1 MNGVGRGKALLYA
14 LFALGVGVVSYVIG
28 VQSGIGQLAEQ
39 SVLGASEFTF
49 DPPAPLSLVST
60 WSVGA
65 ALLVILLVAWRYR
78 GFGRALWIVLF
89 GGAAILA
96 SQLLKQE
103 WLIRPSLLD
112 FEADNTFP
120 SGHMTVF
127 AVVVGGAIWALPA
140 ASRGVAGVLGAMLLG
155 TASWQ
160 LLAFGWHRPSD
171 VFGGLA
177 LGVLAFG
184 LAAAFRLPRRART
197 VRLPSSGANALN
209 KVLGVVLTVS
219 GWALVVGGLIVV
231 AGAATLDSGSMLL
244 GGSEIALVGASA
256 LTARAY
262 MTLGA

>member
-140 ASRGVAGVLGAMLLG
+140 ASRVWPACSVPCSSARPRGSCSHSAG
-155 TASWQ
+155 
-160 LLAFGWHRPSD
+160 
-171 VFGGLA
+171 
-177 LGVLAFG
+177 
-184 LAAAFRLPRRART
+184 
-197 VRLPSSGANALN
+197 
-209 KVLGVVLTVS
+209 
-219 GWALVVGGLIVV
+219 
-231 AGAATLDSGSMLL
+231 
-244 GGSEIALVGASA
+244 
-256 LTARAY
+256 TARA
-262 MTLGA
+262 TCSGDSPSVCWPSVSRPRSACRVVHAL